1 MKTFVTV
8 LCLLFGVVCN
18 AQLKPPTQVD
28 TLVVVDLEYNY
39 SSLSM
44 NNWPFK
50 YVYRSGTSF
59 KFGDVGEFEIV
70 GVNRLTSC
78 VEFILKDRNGS
89 DREEYRLLQEDEDY
103 GKIKISFSGYICH
116 CVLKDSLRESQE
128 NSETEEDED
137 DADEDFV
144 LIEVKP
150 TFKGGDANTF
160 SKWVEENLRYPRDAK
175 REGISGRVM
184 LSFTV
189 ASDGYV
195 KSVKVLRGLYPSLDA
210 EAVRVVSSSPR
221 WSPGMAGGKPVDV
234 TYTFPVIFQF
244 R

>member
-18 AQLKPPTQVD
+18 AQLKPPAQVD

-59 KFGDVGEFEIV
+59 KFGDAGEFEIV
-70 GVNRLTSC
+70 DVAKFGSG
-78 VEFILKDRNGS
+78 VEFILKDRYGS

-116 CVLKDSLRESQE
+116 CVLKDSLRDSQE
-128 NSETEEDED
+128 NSETEEDEE
-137 DADEDFV
+137 EDFV

-160 SKWVEENLRYPRDAK
+160 ARWVAEKLRYPLDAK

-189 ASDGYV
+189 AADGYV

-234 TYTFPVIFQF
+234 TYTFPVIFSF